1 MLTSEQIV
9 ELEKQLNYYSFNRI
23 LSEHLGHYEDSFI
36 FSGKIGA
43 LRVALRTFGYTIKV
57 EKEDE
62 KKGIKY
68 DYYRLI
74 EKVNNEN

>member
-1 MLTSEQIV
+1 MLTNEQIV

-36 FSGKIGA
+36 LLGKIGA
-43 LRVALRTFGYTIKV
+43 LRVALRTLGYTIKV

-74 EKVNNEN
+74 EKVNKEI